1 MATFDAL
8 IDKSDRCA
16 KLAEEL
22 GLEEDA
28 SPYRKGNRLY
38 KELKDDFVR
47 IGKSRLKRCLDKL
60 FKQSDDDYSAALG
73 IMFRIAACSAA
84 NEAERQRLRKLCP
97 MIGAAFE
104 EMVAL

>member
-8 IDKSDRCA
+8 IDKSGWCA
-16 KLAEEL
+16 KIAEGL
-22 GLEEDA
+22 GLEENIF
-28 SPYRKGNRLY
+28 PYRKGCRLY

-47 IGKSRLKRCLDKL
+47 IGKSRLKRHLDKL

-73 IMFRIAACSAA
+73 IMSRIAACSAA

-97 MIGAAFE
+97 MIEAALE